1 MVVTSEFDREVCS
14 RLPLAEACW
23 RLLDFVTQD
32 DFLDGVFARHKG
44 RSYENAISF
53 PLFVHLIADALLQHQ
68 GSGRQSFCRAR
79 EDGEL
84 TTWISAAYGKLA
96 RVPLGLSQGFFAE
109 ASVRLIEVFT
119 APQRPLPASLAC
131 FQVVAFD
138 GKKIKHVAHRLKPTR
153 RVAGNLLGGKLVVG
167 LHLNTGLA
175 VAFQAHPDGQFGDQG
190 LVPGLLGQ
198 LRPNLPGPRLYIG
211 DRVFCDLE
219 QPGWL
224 TQDGDHFVLRYCK
237 KVKFYKD
244 ESKPSQ
250 EGTDAKGRRWVQEW
264 GWLGGAKDKRR
275 RYVRRITLYRP
286 GEEDVSVVTDLLDE
300 KAFVAEDM
308 LGVYL
313 LRWGIEGC
321 FQQITEVFDLGQ
333 LIGTT
338 PQATVFQAGLCLLLY
353 NVIQVMRGYLAQC
366 QGRRAETISTEQ
378 VFTDVKRQLIAW
390 DEVLTPQAT
399 VALLRGKLTA
409 EELRQKLEQILSKV
423 WSERWLKAKPRKPT
437 PKQTTK
443 KEKTR
448 GGHESVFRLL
458 NKARSQDQV
467 KQTG

>member
-1 MVVTSEFDREVCS
+1 MVVATDFDREVCS
-14 RLPLAEACW
+14 RLPLAEASW

-32 DFLDGVFARHKG
+32 DFLAGVFARHKG
-44 RSYENAISF
+44 RSYEDTITF
-53 PLFVHLIADALLQHQ
+53 PLFVHLIADALLQHH
-68 GSGRQSFCRAR
+68 GSGHQSFTRAR

-109 ASVRLIEVFT
+109 ASARLIQVIP
-119 APQRPLPASLAC
+119 APQRPLPASVAR

-138 GKKIKHVAHRLKPTR
+138 GKKIKHVAHRLKATR

-167 LHLNTGLA
+167 LHLNTNLA
-175 VAFQAHPDGQFGDQG
+175 LAFQAHPDGQFGDQG

-198 LRPNLPGPRLYIG
+198 LRPLLPGPRLFVG
-211 DRVFCDLE
+211 DRIFCDLN

-224 TQDGDHFVLRYCK
+224 TEDGDHFVLRYCK

-264 GWLGGAKDKRR
+264 GWLGGAKDPRR

-300 KAFVAEDM
+300 VTFPAADILE
-308 LGVYL
+308 VYL
-313 LRWGIEGC
+313 LRWGIEHC
-321 FQQITEVFDLGQ
+321 FQEITEVFELGQ

-353 NVIQVMRGYLAQC
+353 NVVQVLRGYLAVC
-366 QGRRAETISTEQ
+366 QGRQAETISTEQ

-390 DEVLTPQAT
+390 DEVLTPQTT

-409 EELRQKLEQILSKV
+409 EQLRQKLAQLLAEV
-423 WSERWLKAKPRKPT
+423 WSERWLKAKPRKAT
-437 PKQTTK
+437 PKKKAK
-443 KEKTR
+443 KEDTK
-448 GGHESVFRLL
+448 GGHASVFRLL
-458 NKARSQDQV
+458 NKARSQEQV